1 MKNLEWSKE
10 NRTATSLELLLNNYN
25 ILDLIE
31 TCLIILIIEGEFPPN
46 SLLKYSLK
54 KIVVISVLLLNYI
67 CLFSHFCFSLLPK
80 FICQ

>member
-54 KIVVISVLLLNYI
+54 KIVVISVLLLN
-67 CLFSHFCFSLLPK
+67 
-80 FICQ
+80 